1 MVCTCFPM
9 GFDHLAHRDVQQ
21 RASPRCHPFIGRY
34 PSGTRH
40 CWRSTAGADEDP
52 QYFGFRRDPQR
63 APILWRSEFRNILAG
78 YVRRNDLS
86 FEQAVSL
93 QAEAESL
100 LAGGEHEVESRAV
113 LELVRDS
120 DCSAYDC
127 EFIAL
132 AMKLDTKLFTM
143 DKKLLR
149 AFPSRNRWLSKAIR
163 RCTVCRPPP
172 TR

>member
-1 MVCTCFPM
+1 MIVV
-9 GFDHLAHRDVQQ
+9 DSNVLAYLYL
-21 RASPRCHPFIGRY
+21 PGEY
-34 PSGTRH
+34 
-40 CWRSTAGADEDP
+40 STAAEALLEQDSDWA
-52 QYFGFRRDPQR
+52 

-78 YVRRNDLS
+78 YLRRKAIT

-93 QAEAESL
+93 QREAESL
-100 LAGGEHEVESRAV
+100 LEGAEFELESLAV

-132 AMKLDTKLFTM
+132 AMKLDTKLVTM

-149 AFPSRNRWLSKAIR
+149 AFPKRAIALSSG
-163 RCTVCRPPP
+163 
-172 TR
+172 